1 MTTDSQM
8 RRTKI
13 VATLGPATDAP
24 GMLEKLIAEG
34 VDVVRL
40 NLSHGIPDDHR
51 ARANAV
57 RAASAAAGREVGV
70 LADLQGPKI
79 RVETFANGPVEL
91 VDGAPFVLDC
101 RPGAPAG
108 DATRVGVSYYE
119 LPQDVH
125 AGDVLLLDDGLI
137 ALTVLEVV
145 GAEVRCQVLIG
156 GKLSNRKGLNRQ
168 GGGLSVTALSDKDKA
183 DIKLAAE
190 IGADFLAVSFVRS
203 ADDMHQA
210 RRLLHEA
217 GGSAALVAKIERAD
231 AIPVLG
237 EIIDASDVVMVARG
251 DLGVE
256 IGDAELPGLQK
267 KIIRESVQ
275 RNRAVITATQMLQ
288 SMVRSP
294 IPTRAEVLDVANA
307 VIDGTDAVMLSEETA
322 AGAHPDKA
330 VAAMRRICLGAERQF
345 EPKEDLAGASHHM
358 NRTDQAIAL
367 AAMVLAGQL
376 GVRAIV
382 ALTESGATAQ
392 WLSRY
397 RSAVPIYGMSP
408 FAAARRRMQ
417 VLRDVQPVEFS
428 HGERQSMASSTRAA
442 VQLLFEKGKLAE
454 GDSVVITYGDRV
466 GHVGGTNTLKLLS
479 VGADGMVESLRDL

>member
-13 VATLGPATDAP
+13 VATLGPATDVP

-34 VDVVRL
+34 VNVVRL
-40 NLSHGIPDDHR
+40 NLSHGVPDDHR

-57 RAASAAAGREVGV
+57 RAASTAAGREVGI

-79 RVETFANGPVEL
+79 RIETFANGPVEL
-91 VDGAPFVLDC
+91 ADGALFVLDC
-101 RPGAPAG
+101 RPDAPAG

-119 LPQDVH
+119 LPHDVH
-125 AGDVLLLDDGLI
+125 ADDVLLLDDGLV

-145 GAEVRCQVLIG
+145 GAEVRCRVLIG

-183 DIKLAAE
+183 DINLAAE

-203 ADDMHQA
+203 AEDMHQA
-210 RRLLHEA
+210 RRLLLEA

-345 EPKEDLAGASHHM
+345 EPKEDLTTAAHRLD
-358 NRTDQAIAL
+358 RTDQAIAL
-367 AAMVLAGQL
+367 AAMLLAGEL

-397 RSAVPIYGMSP
+397 RTAVPIYALSP
-408 FAAARRRMQ
+408 LAGARRRMLM
-417 VLRDVQPVEFS
+417 LRDVQPVEFVAHVGQNS
-428 HGERQSMASSTRAA
+428 AATARAA
-442 VQLLFEKGKLAE
+442 VQQLFAQGRLNE
-454 GDSVVITYGDRV
+454 GDRV
-466 GHVGGTNTLKLLS
+466 VLTHGDHMGQGGGTNTLKLLS

>member
-1 MTTDSQM
+1 MNPNPL

-24 GMLEKLIAEG
+24 GMLERIIAEG
-34 VDVVRL
+34 VNVARL
-40 NLSHGIPDDHR
+40 NLSHGQPDDHR
-51 ARANAV
+51 VRASAV
-57 RAASAAAGREVGV
+57 RAASLASGREVGI

-79 RVETFANGPVEL
+79 RIETFAAGPVEL
-91 VDGAPFVLDC
+91 VDGASFVLDC
-101 RPGAPAG
+101 RPDAPPG
-108 DATRVGVSYYE
+108 DASRVGVSYYG
-119 LPQDVH
+119 LPHDVH
-125 AGDVLLLDDGLI
+125 AGDVLLLDDGLV
-137 ALTVLEVV
+137 ALTVQEVA
-145 GAEVRCQVLIG
+145 GAEVRCKVLIG

-203 ADDMHQA
+203 AEDMHQA

-345 EPKEDLAGASHHM
+345 EPKEDLAGASHQLS
-358 NRTDQAIAL
+358 RTDQAIAL

-408 FAAARRRMQ
+408 SGTARRRMQ
-417 VLRDVQPVEFS
+417 VLRDVQPVAFS
-428 HGERQSMASSTRAA
+428 HGEKQSMAASTRAA
-442 VQLLFEKGKLAE
+442 VRLLFEQGKLVE

-479 VGADGMVESLRDL
+479 VGPDGTVESQREL

>member
-1 MTTDSQM
+1 MTTDNPL

-24 GMLEKLIAEG
+24 GMLEKIITEG

-40 NLSHGIPDDHR
+40 NLSHGQPDDHR
-51 ARANAV
+51 ARAVAV
-57 RAASAAAGREVGV
+57 RDAASRLGREVGV

-79 RVETFANGPVEL
+79 RVERFANGPVEL
-91 VDGAPFVLDC
+91 RVGDSFVLDC
-101 RPGAPAG
+101 SPGAPLG
-108 DATRVGVSYYE
+108 DNTRVGVSYYD
-119 LPQDVH
+119 LPKDVS
-125 AGDVLLLDDGLI
+125 AGDVLLLDDGLV
-137 ALTVLEVV
+137 ALTVEEVV
-145 GAEVRCQVLIG
+145 GQEIRCTVLIG
-156 GKLSNRKGLNRQ
+156 GKLSDRKGLNRQ
-168 GGGLSVTALSDKDKA
+168 GGGLSVSALSDKDRA

-190 IGADFLAVSFVRS
+190 IGCDFLAVSFVRS
-203 ADDMHQA
+203 AADMNEA
-210 RRLLHEA
+210 RRLLEEA
-217 GGSAALVAKIERAD
+217 GRKASLVAKIERAD

-294 IPTRAEVLDVANA
+294 IPTRAEVMDVANA
-307 VIDGTDAVMLSEETA
+307 VIDGTDAVMLSEESA

-330 VAAMRRICLGAERQF
+330 VAALRRICLGAERQF
-345 EPKEDLAGASHHM
+345 EPKEDPATQGHLLD
-358 NRTDQAIAL
+358 RTDQAIAL
-367 AAMVLAGQL
+367 AAMVLASQL

-397 RSAVPIYGMSP
+397 RSAVPIYALSP
-408 FAAARRRMQ
+408 FDDARRRMSIF
-417 VLRDVQPVEFS
+417 RDVTAVKFTHVSQTTAGSARDAV
-428 HGERQSMASSTRAA
+428 RQ
-442 VQLLFEKGKLAE
+442 LFIEGRLAE
-454 GDSVVITYGDRV
+454 GDRVVLTHGDHI
-466 GHVGGTNTLKLLS
+466 GQGGGTNTLKLLS
-479 VGADGMVESLRDL
+479 VGAEGVVECLRDL

>member
-1 MTTDSQM
+1 MTNELAQT

-24 GMLEKLIAEG
+24 GMLERLISEG

-40 NLSHGIPDDHR
+40 NLSHGQPDDHR
-51 ARANAV
+51 ARAIAV
-57 RAASAAAGREVGV
+57 REAAAKAGREVGV

-79 RVETFANGPVEL
+79 RIERFANGPIEL
-91 VDGAPFVLDC
+91 QAGADFVLEC
-101 RPGAPAG
+101 RPDAG
-108 DATRVGVSYYE
+108 PGSNDHVGVSYYG
-119 LPQDVH
+119 LPNDVH

-137 ALTVLEVV
+137 ALDVTAVV
-145 GAEVRCQVLIG
+145 GADVHCRVQIG
-156 GKLSNRKGLNRQ
+156 GRLSDRKGLNRQ
-168 GGGLSVTALSDKDKA
+168 GGGLSVEALSDKDRN

-203 ADDMHQA
+203 AADMNQA
-210 RRLLHEA
+210 RQLLHEA
-217 GGSAALVAKIERAD
+217 GGNAALVAKIERAD

-267 KIIRESVQ
+267 KIIRESVL

-307 VIDGTDAVMLSEETA
+307 VIDGTDAVMLSEESA

-330 VAAMRRICLGAERQF
+330 VAALRRICLGAERQF
-345 EPKEDLAGASHHM
+345 EPKDDLTGQERKID
-358 NRTDQAIAL
+358 RTDQAIAL
-367 AAMVLAGQL
+367 AAMLLASEL

-397 RSAVPIYGMSP
+397 RSAVPIYALSP
-408 FAAARRRMQ
+408 FDDARRRMLM
-417 VLRDVQPVEFS
+417 LRDVQPVKFNHVGLTS
-428 HGERQSMASSTRAA
+428 ASSARAA
-442 VQLLFEKGKLAE
+442 VQQLFDQGKLSE
-454 GDSVVITYGDRV
+454 GDRV
-466 GHVGGTNTLKLLS
+466 VLTHGDHVGRGGGTNTLKLLS
-479 VGADGMVESLRDL
+479 VGAEGMVESLRDL

>member
-1 MTTDSQM
+1 MTTDTHS

-24 GMLEKLIAEG
+24 GMLERIIAEG
-34 VDVVRL
+34 VNVARL
-40 NLSHGIPDDHR
+40 NLSHGQPDDHR
-51 ARANAV
+51 ARAVAV
-57 RAASAAAGREVGV
+57 RAAAAKVGCEVGI

-79 RVETFANGPVEL
+79 RIERFAHGPVEL
-91 VDGAPFVLDC
+91 HVGDTFVLEC
-101 RPGAPAG
+101 SPGAAPG
-108 DATRVGVSYYE
+108 DATRIGVSYYG
-119 LPQDVH
+119 LPNDVH
-125 AGDVLLLDDGLI
+125 TGDVLLLDDGLI
-137 ALTVLEVV
+137 ALTVEDVV
-145 GAEVRCQVLIG
+145 GAEVRCRVLIG
-156 GKLSNRKGLNRQ
+156 GKLSDRKGLNRQ
-168 GGGLSVTALSDKDKA
+168 GGGLSVEALSDKDRA

-203 ADDMHQA
+203 AADMQQA

-217 GGSAALVAKIERAD
+217 GGNAALVAKIERAD

-322 AGAHPDKA
+322 AGAHPDVV
-330 VAAMRRICLGAERQF
+330 VAALRRICLGAERQF
-345 EPKEDLAGASHHM
+345 EPKEDLNTADHRLD
-358 NRTDQAIAL
+358 RTDQAIAL
-367 AAMVLAGQL
+367 AAMLLANQL
-376 GVRAIV
+376 RVRAII

-397 RSAVPIYGMSP
+397 RSAVPIYALSP
-408 FAAARRRMQ
+408 FDDARRRMLM
-417 VLRDVQPVEFS
+417 LRDVQPVAFN
-428 HGERQSMASSTRAA
+428 HAGQTMASSSRQA
-442 VQLLFEKGKLAE
+442 VQQLFASGKLSE
-454 GDSVVITYGDRV
+454 GDRV
-466 GHVGGTNTLKLLS
+466 VLTHGDHVGRGGGTNTLKLLS
-479 VGADGMVESLRDL
+479 VGADGEVESLREL

>member
-1 MTTDSQM
+1 MTIEPQS
-8 RRTKI
+8 RRTRI

-24 GMLEKLIAEG
+24 GMLEKIIADG

-40 NLSHGIPDDHR
+40 NLSHGQPDDHR
-51 ARANAV
+51 ARAAAV
-57 RAASAAAGREVGV
+57 RVAAAAAGREVGI

-79 RVETFANGPVEL
+79 RIEKFANGPVEL
-91 VDGAPFVLDC
+91 VNGSSFVLDC
-101 RPGAPAG
+101 RPDAPAG
-108 DATRVGVSYYE
+108 TDSRVGVSYYG
-119 LPQDVH
+119 LPDDVH
-125 AGDVLLLDDGLI
+125 AGDVLLLDDGLL

-145 GAEVRCQVLIG
+145 GAEVRCQVLVG
-156 GKLSNRKGLNRQ
+156 GRLSDRKGLNRQ
-168 GGGLSVTALSDKDKA
+168 GGGLSVTALSDKDKS

-217 GGSAALVAKIERAD
+217 GGNASLVAKIERAD

-288 SMVRSP
+288 SMVYAP

-307 VIDGTDAVMLSEETA
+307 VIDGTDAVMLSQETA

-330 VAAMRRICLGAERQF
+330 VAAMVRICLGAERQF
-345 EPKEDLAGASHHM
+345 EPKEGLTTAGHRLD
-358 NRTDQAIAL
+358 RTDQAIAL
-367 AAMVLAGQL
+367 AAMLLASEL
-376 GVRAIV
+376 GVRAII

-397 RSAVPIYGMSP
+397 HTAVPIYALSP
-408 FAAARRRMQ
+408 FADARRRML
-417 VLRDVQPVEFS
+417 VLRDVRPVAFS
-428 HGERQSMASSTRAA
+428 HGDQNLAASARAA
-442 VQLLFEKGKLAE
+442 VQLLFDQGRLNE
-454 GDSVVITYGDRV
+454 GDRV
-466 GHVGGTNTLKLLS
+466 VLTHGDHVGQGGGTNTLKLLA
-479 VGADGMVESLRDL
+479 VGAGGMVDSLRDL

>member
-1 MTTDSQM
+1 MTDIQV

-24 GMLEKLIAEG
+24 GMLERILEEG

-40 NLSHGIPDDHR
+40 NLSHGTPDDHR
-51 ARANAV
+51 ARAAAV
-57 RAASAAAGREVGV
+57 RAAAEAVGREVGI

-79 RVETFANGPVEL
+79 RIEKFAGGPVDL
-91 VDGAPFVLDC
+91 MAGDSFVLDC
-101 RPGAPAG
+101 RPDAPAG
-108 DATRVGVSYYE
+108 NASRIGVSYYG
-119 LPQDVH
+119 LPNDVV
-125 AGDVLLLDDGLI
+125 AGDVLLLDDGLV
-137 ALTVLEVV
+137 AMTVVEVV
-145 GAEVRCQVLIG
+145 GSEVRCRVAIG
-156 GKLSNRKGLNRQ
+156 GRLSDRKGLNRQ
-168 GGGLSVTALSDKDKA
+168 GGGLSVAALSDKDRA

-190 IGADFLAVSFVRS
+190 MGADFLAVSFVRC
-203 ADDMHQA
+203 AEDLHEA
-210 RRLLHEA
+210 RRLLREA
-217 GGSAALVAKIERAD
+217 GGDAAIVSKIERAD

-267 KIIRESVQ
+267 KIIRESVL
-275 RNRAVITATQMLQ
+275 RNRSVITATQMLQ
-288 SMVRSP
+288 SMVTAP

-307 VIDGTDAVMLSEETA
+307 VIDGTDAVMLSQESA

-345 EPKEDLAGASHHM
+345 EPRDDLRPGIHQLDRS
-358 NRTDQAIAL
+358 DQAIAL
-367 AAMVLAGQL
+367 AAMLLAAQV

-397 RSAVPIYGMSP
+397 RFAVPIYALSP
-408 FAAARRRMQ
+408 SDVARRRML
-417 VLRDVQPVEFS
+417 VLRDVQPVDFE
-428 HGERQSMASSTRAA
+428 QSNLDPAHTARAA
-442 VQLLFEKGKLAE
+442 LQHLFQLGKLAE
-454 GDSVVITYGDRV
+454 GDRVILTHGDHIGR
-466 GHVGGTNTLKLLS
+466 GGGTNTLKLL
-479 VGADGMVESLRDL
+479 VIGNDGIPDSLRDL

>member
-1 MTTDSQM
+1 MTDTPT

-24 GMLEKLIAEG
+24 GMLEKIIAEG

-40 NLSHGIPDDHR
+40 NLSHGQPDDHR

-57 RAASAAAGREVGV
+57 RVAAAAAGREVGV

-79 RVETFANGPVEL
+79 RIETFANGPVEL
-91 VDGAPFVLDC
+91 IDGASFVLDC
-101 RPGAPAG
+101 RPDAPAG

-119 LPQDVH
+119 LPHDVH
-125 AGDVLLLDDGLI
+125 AGDVLLLDDGLV
-137 ALTVLEVV
+137 ALTVLAVV
-145 GAEVRCQVLIG
+145 GVEVRCQVLIG

-203 ADDMHQA
+203 AEDMHQA

-217 GGSAALVAKIERAD
+217 GGNASLVAKIERAD

-345 EPKEDLAGASHHM
+345 EPKEDLAAAGHRLD
-358 NRTDQAIAL
+358 RTDQAIAL
-367 AAMVLAGQL
+367 AAMVLAAQL

-408 FAAARRRMQ
+408 FAAARRRMLL
-417 VLRDVQPVEFS
+417 LRDVQPVAFS
-428 HGERQSMASSTRAA
+428 HGEQQSMAASTRAA
-442 VQLLFEKGKLAE
+442 VRLLFEQGRLAE
-454 GDSVVITYGDRV
+454 GERVVITYGDRV

>member
-1 MTTDSQM
+1 MTTEPQS
-8 RRTKI
+8 RRTRI

-24 GMLEKLIAEG
+24 GMLEQIIADG

-40 NLSHGIPDDHR
+40 NLSHGQPDDHR
-51 ARANAV
+51 ARAAAV
-57 RAASAAAGREVGV
+57 RAAATTAGREVGI

-79 RVETFANGPVEL
+79 RIEKFANGPIEL
-91 VDGAPFVLDC
+91 VNGASFVLDC
-101 RPGAPAG
+101 RPDAPAG
-108 DATRVGVSYYE
+108 NDQRVGVSYYG
-119 LPQDVH
+119 LPNDVH
-125 AGDVLLLDDGLI
+125 AGDVLLLDDGLL

-145 GAEVRCQVLIG
+145 GAEVRCRVLIG
-156 GKLSNRKGLNRQ
+156 GRLSDRKGLNRQ

-217 GGSAALVAKIERAD
+217 GGNASLVAKIERAD

-275 RNRAVITATQMLQ
+275 RNRSVITATQMLQ
-288 SMVRSP
+288 SMVYAP

-307 VIDGTDAVMLSEETA
+307 VIDGTDAVMLSQETA

-330 VAAMRRICLGAERQF
+330 VAAMVRICLGAERQF
-345 EPKEDLAGASHHM
+345 EPKDDLTTAGHRLD
-358 NRTDQAIAL
+358 RTDQAIAL
-367 AAMVLAGQL
+367 AAMLVAKEL
-376 GVRAIV
+376 GVRAII

-397 RSAVPIYGMSP
+397 RTSVPIYALSP
-408 FAAARRRMQ
+408 FADARRRML
-417 VLRDVQPVEFS
+417 VLRDVKPVEFN
-428 HGERQSMASSTRAA
+428 HAGQNLAASARAA
-442 VQLLFEKGKLAE
+442 VQLLFDQGKLNE
-454 GDSVVITYGDRV
+454 GDRV
-466 GHVGGTNTLKLLS
+466 VVTHGDHVGRGGGTNTLKLLA
-479 VGADGMVESLRDL
+479 VGAGGMVESLRDL

>member
-1 MTTDSQM
+1 MTENTL

-13 VATLGPATDAP
+13 VATLGPATDSP
-24 GMLEKLIAEG
+24 GMLAQIIADG

-40 NLSHGIPDDHR
+40 NLSHGQPQDHR
-51 ARANAV
+51 ARAAAV
-57 RAASAAAGREVGV
+57 REAADAAGREVGI

-79 RVETFANGPVEL
+79 RIETFADGPVEL
-91 VDGAPFVLDC
+91 HAGDPFVLDC
-101 RPGAPAG
+101 SEGAPPG
-108 DATRVGVSYYE
+108 DASRVGVSYHQ
-119 LPQDVH
+119 LPQDVF
-125 AGDVLLLDDGLI
+125 AGDVLMLDDGLV
-137 ALTVLEVV
+137 ALTVLDVV
-145 GAEVRCQVLIG
+145 GAEVRCEVLVG
-156 GKLSNRKGLNRQ
+156 GTLSNRKGLNRQ
-168 GGGLSVTALSDKDKA
+168 GGGLSVAALSDKDKA

-190 IGADFLAVSFVRS
+190 IGADFLAVSFVRC

-217 GGSAALVAKIERAD
+217 GGSASLVAKIERAD

-267 KIIRESVQ
+267 KIIREAVQ

-288 SMVRSP
+288 SMVASP

-307 VIDGTDAVMLSEETA
+307 VIDGTDAVMLSQETA

-345 EPKEDLAGASHHM
+345 EPKEDLATAGQRM
-358 NRTDQAIAL
+358 DRTDQAIAL
-367 AAMVLAGQL
+367 AAMLLASEL
-376 GVRAIV
+376 GLRAIV
-382 ALTESGATAQ
+382 ALTDSGATAQ

-397 RSAVPIYGMSP
+397 RSAVPIYALSP
-408 FAAARRRMQ
+408 HGAARRRML
-417 VLRDVQPVEFS
+417 VLRDVQPVEFTYVGATS
-428 HGERQSMASSTRAA
+428 GASAREAVRQ
-442 VQLLFEKGKLAE
+442 LFAMGKLAE
-454 GDSVVITYGDRV
+454 GDRVVLTQGDRV
-466 GHVGGTNTLKLLS
+466 GRGGGTNTLKLLS
-479 VGADGMVESLRDL
+479 VGSEGLVESLRDL